1 MQFGSLGVKAP
12 GVVDQAIP
20 NYAQWD
26 WDMASKAFDR
36 MDKTFDM
43 AQQAQNEP
51 LLRAGQALQNE
62 KANISNEL
70 DSILFPTKV
79 KAATLEL
86 EKMKSEINRSNAL
99 SDYYSGMYKFQNA
112 VGDGYGEGGGW
123 RKYIDLPLPNLT
135 AEQPGSPTSSTPGSG
150 PFNTGSFSQL

>member
-12 GVVDQAIP
+12 GVVDQATP

-43 AQQAQNEP
+43 TQQAQNEP
-51 LLRAGQALQNE
+51 LLRVGQAIQNE

-86 EKMKSEINRSNAL
+86 EKMKSEINKSNAM

-123 RKYIDLPLPNLT
+123 RKYFVDGLLPRLAP
-135 AEQPGSPTSSTPGSG
+135 ASASPGSPGGGVSLWDGS
-150 PFNTGSFSQL
+150 PK

>member
-1 MQFGSLGVKAP
+1 
-12 GVVDQAIP
+12 
-20 NYAQWD
+20 
-26 WDMASKAFDR
+26 MASKAFDR

-43 AQQAQNEP
+43 TQQAQNEP
-51 LLRAGQALQNE
+51 LLREGQALQNE

-86 EKMKSEINRSNAL
+86 EKMKSEINRSNAM

-123 RKYIDLPLPNLT
+123 RKYLGDGLFPRLAP
-135 AEQPGSPTSSTPGSG
+135 APSGSPDS
-150 PFNTGSFSQL
+150 FNTGSFSQL